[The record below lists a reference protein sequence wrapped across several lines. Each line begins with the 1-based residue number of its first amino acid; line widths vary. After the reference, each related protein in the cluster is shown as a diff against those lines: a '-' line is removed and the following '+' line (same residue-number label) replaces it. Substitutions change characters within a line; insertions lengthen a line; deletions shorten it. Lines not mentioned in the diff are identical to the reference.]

1 MLRRA
6 IETSTT
12 APDRIIM
19 AERPGK
25 PRSLG
30 DLLSRGPEAAG
41 LRRLAEA
48 AGERLALLDYL
59 RSGLAAELQPA
70 LAGCN
75 LQPDGTLVLTA
86 VSPAWTARLRF
97 EGPALL
103 ARCREHHPEA
113 ARVRVR
119 TRVG

>member
-1 MLRRA
+1 
-6 IETSTT
+6 
-12 APDRIIM
+12 M
-19 AERPGK
+19 AERPGQ

-30 DLLSRGPEAAG
+30 DLLSGGPQGAG

-48 AGERLALLDYL
+48 ASERLALLDYL
-59 RSGLAAELQPA
+59 RAGLAADLQAA

-75 LQPDGTLVLTA
+75 VQPDGTLVLTA

-103 ARCREHHPEA
+103 ARCRERHPDV